1 MPSVIRRFFM
11 TACPR
16 INRLWKAVYSL
27 IASQDIYIPSL
38 AYIYYL
44 SDIARRHKSIIYHDL
59 IPRATRTTTCFVDC
73 GQNAGESIVKDV
85 YRLLM
90 WLPDN
95 IGFKSLFPL
104 VPYVSL
110 ELSLIGGGRAKADPQ
125 VLHALPIHIRY
136 HRFLCEASKDGCVP
150 IDVHVSIANPDP
162 LSSLCGDESYWVF
175 YALRNIG
182 ASPNILFRHGQTYYQ
197 RTCRGAILYR
207 QTMYRLASRGDL
219 EAINRCLWMAS
230 KRHHGLKWLATPLYC
245 WEYKQLQRSLSYLS
259 MPWLRGYYSIINI

>member
-1 MPSVIRRFFM
+1 M

-27 IASQDIYIPSL
+27 IASQDIYILSL
-38 AYIYYL
+38 AYIYYP

-59 IPRATRTTTCFVDC
+59 IPRTTRTTTCFVDC

-90 WLPDN
+90 WLPNN

-230 KRHHGLKWLATPLYC
+230 KRRHGLKWLATPLYY

-259 MPWLRGYYSIINI
+259 MPWLRGYNSIINI